1 MKLTLA
7 YDAVK
12 SEFTLTIANISS
24 GTANETPFSAG
35 VWGGYY
41 EKSDI
46 IVFGAVY
53 DGYDWL

>member
-1 MKLTLA
+1 MSI
-7 YDAVK
+7 
-12 SEFTLTIANISS
+12 SEESLHRSAHEGASSESIARI
-24 GTANETPFSAG
+24 G
-35 VWGGYY
+35 GGYY

>member
-1 MKLTLA
+1 MWIPHRFIQLFSLGDRKWLLSH
-7 YDAVK
+7 
-12 SEFTLTIANISS
+12 SEDR
-24 GTANETPFSAG
+24 
-35 VWGGYY
+35 GGYY